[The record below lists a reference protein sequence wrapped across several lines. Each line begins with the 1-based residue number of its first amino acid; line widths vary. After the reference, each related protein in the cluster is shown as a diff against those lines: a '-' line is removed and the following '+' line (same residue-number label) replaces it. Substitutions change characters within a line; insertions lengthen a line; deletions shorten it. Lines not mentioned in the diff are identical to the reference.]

1 MEYSIEKDAL
11 FCLCC
16 LLFRPNWREQS
27 GGNCFVGND
36 YSNSKKKENIQKH
49 VGGFNST
56 HNKAWNN
63 FEALKNQ
70 DQHIQ
75 SAFAKKTEKF
85 RSEYRTRLNVSVD
98 CV

>member
-16 LLFRPNWREQS
+16 HLFRPNWREQS
-27 GGNCFVGND
+27 GGNCL
-36 YSNSKKKENIQKH
+36 KKKENIQKH

>member
-1 MEYSIEKDAL
+1 MLYFAYVVIFLGQTGENNQGAIV
-11 FCLCC
+11 
-16 LLFRPNWREQS
+16 LLAMTIQTPR
-27 GGNCFVGND
+27 
-36 YSNSKKKENIQKH
+36 KKENIQKH
-49 VGGFNST
+49 VGGFNSA

-70 DQHIQ
+70 DHHIQ
-75 SAFAKKTEKF
+75 SAFAKKTKKS